1 MRLSIESGALSPSRR
16 ESILSLVRR
25 ESQGGNINKD
35 ETPVNITMTETE
47 YQIQELD
54 VDDATPT
61 HRLGT
66 SLAREHEEEVER
78 LRAEHKR
85 EMSELR
91 RYFENVCREMEVKY
105 RAETE
110 ESIPHR

>member
-1 MRLSIESGALSPSRR
+1 MS
-16 ESILSLVRR
+16 
-25 ESQGGNINKD
+25 
-35 ETPVNITMTETE
+35 ETE

-78 LRAEHKR
+78 LRAEHER

-91 RYFENVCREMEVKY
+91 RYSCPRSWSCCGALPVTRTSWTTSGGLRSSSGARRRSSAGRGWPAVTSRTSGEGALKTT
-105 RAETE
+105 AL
-110 ESIPHR
+110 